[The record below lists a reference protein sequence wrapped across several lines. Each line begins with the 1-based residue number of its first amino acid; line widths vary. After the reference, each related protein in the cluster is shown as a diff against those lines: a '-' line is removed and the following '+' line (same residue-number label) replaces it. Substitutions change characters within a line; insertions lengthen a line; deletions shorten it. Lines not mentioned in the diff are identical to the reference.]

1 MKTLFKLSS
10 LLITATLLLSLS
22 CKKKKNEPA
31 PSDPLPPDNTSEVIT
46 TFKLLLTD
54 SATSTVYTFMYKD
67 PDGDGG
73 QAGFYGPGTTSL
85 STQSDSVFN
94 LSPNTTYFTEILLLD
109 ETKSPVD
116 TISHEVLAEGAD
128 HMFFFNSTNPSGS
141 PYNLTL
147 SGSGLNITYTDL
159 DGGSPQRGI
168 GLKTRWRTYAA
179 TGTTKNPLNI
189 VLKHQPGT
197 KNGTI
202 TPGDTDV
209 DVSFKVTVQ

>member
-10 LLITATLLLSLS
+10 LFITATLLLSLS

-31 PSDPLPPDNTSEVIT
+31 PNDPLPPDNTSEVIT
-46 TFKLLLTD
+46 TFKLLMTD
-54 SATSTVYTFMYKD
+54 SATNTVYTFMYKD

-116 TISHEVLAEGAD
+116 TISNEVEEEGQD
-128 HMFFFNSTNPSGS
+128 HMFFFNSTNPTGS
-141 PYNLTL
+141 PYSLTL
-147 SGSGLNITYTDL
+147 SGSGILLTYTDL

-168 GLKTRWRTYAA
+168 GLKTRWRTYTA
-179 TGTTKNPLNI
+179 TGTTKHPLNI
-189 VLKHQPGT
+189 ILKHQPGT

-202 TPGDTDV
+202 IPGDTDV
-209 DVSFKVTVQ
+209 DVNFKVTVQ

>member
-31 PSDPLPPDNTSEVIT
+31 PSNPLPPDNASEVIT

-73 QAGFYGPGTTSL
+73 QAGFYGPGTSSL

-94 LSPNTTYFTEILLLD
+94 LSPNTTYFTEIVLLD

-116 TISHEVLAEGAD
+116 SISNEVEEEGQD
-128 HMFFFNSTNPSGS
+128 HMFFFNSTNPTGS
-141 PYNLTL
+141 PYSLTL
-147 SGSGLNITYTDL
+147 GGSGIHLIYTDL

-179 TGTTKNPLNI
+179 TGTTKHPLNI
-189 VLKHQPGT
+189 ILKHQPGT

-209 DVSFKVTVQ
+209 DVNFKMTVQ